1 MRKKSRRSAEFG
13 ESPVKRRAWDNDNE
27 GYMDMSR
34 KSAFRAVL
42 VAGIALSTIPAAAR
56 AEDADTKANTE
67 GSIVVTGQ
75 RQPYIGNTPLKDMP
89 QNIQTVNTETLKLVA
104 ATKLTDALDLVSGV
118 AHLNNFGGLWDGY
131 AIRGFAGDSNNVPTG
146 MLVNGFNGGRG
157 FSGPR
162 DASNVETIEVLKGPT
177 SAMFG
182 RGEPGGTVNV
192 VTKKP
197 LFRDY
202 GYVTVQG
209 GSWNQWRVEA
219 DFTHPLSDSFSIRVN
234 GAYEEGDSF
243 RDTVHTKKFFI
254 TPSMLL
260 KLGDDT
266 SISYE
271 LEYSN
276 QKIPFDRGIP
286 IYNND
291 FTRLPPSRY
300 LGEPGDGPVSAEVLG
315 HQLTFQHN
323 FNDKWTLLSGFGYR
337 TTDLVGIGEYP
348 EFAAARQ
355 PFFTTGTTLSR
366 QRRSLDFHSK
376 DLTLRAEING
386 EFNLGSMVNHLV
398 FGADYN
404 RFDLDQI
411 QTRYRPPAFNS
422 TTTMAQMNAID
433 VFNPVYGAYPA
444 PNAFTSNVFNKIEI
458 DHSWGAYF
466 SDQIDLTDW
475 LKLRAG
481 GRYDEFRQTITDRLN
496 PPKTT
501 APGIN
506 PAYQK
511 VTRFSPQFGLVAQ
524 PTSTLS
530 LYATYGEGFRPNNG
544 QAFDGST
551 FAPETSKSYEV
562 GAKFTSADKRIS
574 ATLAIYQMDKT
585 NVLTS
590 DPNPAHSGFVIA
602 IGSARSKGI
611 ELDVNAKLPEGFN
624 LLLAYA
630 YTDAFSRSTVLDPDF
645 AKPILPGDPLI
656 NVPKN
661 SANVLLTKDFELGG
675 DSKAMIGA
683 GVQYIDRRLGETA
696 TTYFLP
702 SATLVKLVASVDV
715 NSHIRINANVDN
727 LFNKRWFANSYAAL
741 WTFPGA
747 PRSFKVS
754 ATYKF

>member
-1 MRKKSRRSAEFG
+1 M
-13 ESPVKRRAWDNDNE
+13 
-27 GYMDMSR
+27 MR
-34 KSAFRAVL
+34 KSAYRAAL
-42 VAGIALSTIPAAAR
+42 VAGIALSAIPAVAW
-56 AEDADTKANTE
+56 AEEAPAKTDGD
-67 GSIVVTGQ
+67 IVVTGQ
-75 RQPYIGNTPLKDMP
+75 RQPYVGNTPIKDMP
-89 QNIQTVNTETLKLVA
+89 QNIQTVNTETLQIVA

-197 LFRDY
+197 LFKDY
-202 GYVTVQG
+202 GYITVQG
-209 GSWNQWRVEA
+209 GSWNQYRAEA
-219 DFTHPLSDSFSIRVN
+219 DFTHPLSDSVSFRIN

-243 RDTVHTKKFFI
+243 RDTVHYKKFFI
-254 TPSMLL
+254 TPSLL
-260 KLGDDT
+260 VKLGDNT
-266 SISYE
+266 SVSYE

-286 IYNND
+286 IYNNN

-300 LGEPGDGPVSAEVLG
+300 LGEPGDGPVKAEVLG
-315 HQLTFQHN
+315 HQLSFQHDL
-323 FNDKWTLLSGFGYR
+323 NDKWTFLSGFGYR

-355 PFFTTGTTLSR
+355 PFFDSGAIFTPGTILSR

-376 DLTLRAEING
+376 DLTVRGEING
-386 EFNLGSMVNHLV
+386 EFDMGSIVNHVV

-404 RFDLDQI
+404 RFELDQI
-411 QTRYRPPAFNS
+411 QTRYRPGAYS
-422 TTTMAQMNAID
+422 AASTMAAMNAIN
-433 VFNPVYGAYPA
+433 VLNPVYGAYTA
-444 PNAFTSNVFNKIEI
+444 PNAFTSNVFNKVEV

-466 SDQIDLTDW
+466 SDQIDLTEW

-481 GRYDEFRQTITDRLN
+481 GRYDEFRQTITDRLA
-496 PPKTT
+496 PVKTT

-506 PAYQK
+506 PVRQT
-511 VTRFSPQFGLVAQ
+511 VTRFSPQFGIVAQ

-551 FAPETSKSYEV
+551 FAPETSTSYEI
-562 GAKFTSADKRIS
+562 GAKFTSPDKAIS
-574 ATLAIYQMDKT
+574 ATIALYQMDKT

-602 IGSARSKGI
+602 IGEARSRGI
-611 ELDVNAKLPEGFN
+611 EVDINAKLPEGFN

-661 SANVLLTKDFELGG
+661 SANILLTKDFSLGE
-675 DSKAMIGA
+675 DRKATIGA
-683 GVQYIDRRLGETA
+683 GLQYIDRRLGETA
-696 TTYFLP
+696 TTYYLP

-715 NSHIRINANVDN
+715 TSHIRINANVDN